1 LTESG
6 QEKKM
11 AVINT
16 NVKALFSQMALGA
29 SGRAQTVAMQQ
40 LSTGKRINSARD
52 DAAGMAIATRMT
64 QQIRSLN
71 QAVRNAGDAISM
83 IQTAEGATNEITD
96 MLQRM
101 RELAVQAVND
111 TNSNEQRSYLDL
123 EFQQLKQ
130 QIVQISD
137 NTEWNGF
144 KILNGSAGERV
155 GEKPVYKTVSVGQES
170 SVFISPNTSTS
181 GKNGVDTM
189 YQTGYTYANFIAAT
203 GAPTDTV
210 GTTAVA
216 DPTKFVQFNDGAHT
230 YSVSYPASS
239 GSAPSQ
245 ALIAMQNLRDEIN
258 GSNNSNVSVNGYH
271 AQLDTSNNLI
281 LVKEDASTT
290 LPASFS
296 IQTGVQTGQVLGY
309 AGLAGAADKM
319 RVTITTANG
328 PVNFDSAVLG
338 ATAGADDTAANAIAT
353 AINADSRVNTTYKAV
368 VDATNNNIKI
378 LAIDPRYSDDA
389 VGLRVTA
396 SALIGG
402 STTNTTVI
410 AANHKS
416 NLATVAGSV
425 VKTQDFDQLDVAH
438 TVSVDESWANAGSY
452 RLAGRLN
459 MTVNALNPTVTATF
473 TTADEKTYTM
483 NGIVDPV
490 AGKVTFS
497 ATDADNKNVITQ
509 DLTYMI
515 KMSDDPTVD
524 PTNVDL
530 TSLRDTTTDIQVDIH
545 GSIPALNDG
554 DVVINGV
561 TVAKTCAA
569 DDTLSPANNAAGSAI
584 AKATAINRVSNLTG
598 VHAVVNENVM
608 AGTAMK
614 GTAVVKGR
622 VFLNGVES
630 PLLTTSLNNPR
641 KTREDVVRALN
652 LITDKTGVTAID
664 TGLDATGIK
673 LVAKDG
679 RNIEM
684 QFELDPINGPTPQ
697 EFAERTGLRS
707 GVHAGTYS
715 LEAKVEKAIDISSTN
730 TGVLSHSGLLA
741 ADNTVNISAVNTDA
755 RAVVKAGDRDP
766 TSGSYVPGPVSLKTG
781 DLVINGVAIPGAL
794 PKFDRL
800 SQPDSYQF
808 STTNDRTSSAIA
820 TASAINTQTAL
831 TGVTA
836 VANPAVT
843 SGVEPTVNTNPSHTG
858 WKSLFVNGIEV
869 QVQFDETQKPKER
882 ADAVIA
888 AVNAKFGAHGVE
900 ASENAN
906 GGVTLKTPDGRNI
919 SVWMDDTLSAA
930 EFGLADSKGVAIAG
944 VSTVANASVSS
955 TDADTL
961 YSTVSLQS
969 PKPVKIEPGVN
980 GYDKEISN
988 FEKLGFQTGT
998 FGGVVDEATSKM
1010 TPPRTG
1016 RLSFQVGSS
1025 ANQNLTI
1032 DLADFGKGGPITS
1045 DITWDVDQ
1053 AAPAAGAALDPA
1065 NVDGKQRSFISSKES
1080 ATSVLTRLD
1089 SVMEKVN
1096 ATRATMG
1103 AVMNRL
1109 DHVINNLTNVSM
1121 NMSASRSQIED
1132 SDYAAASTELAKTQI
1147 MQQAAT
1153 AVLAQANTSQQSVMK
1168 LLGG

>member
-1 LTESG
+1 
-6 QEKKM
+6 M

-16 NVKALFSQMALGA
+16 NVKALFSQMALGS

-64 QQIRSLN
+64 HQIRSLN

-170 SVFISPNTSTS
+170 SVFIEPNTSTS
-181 GKNGVDTM
+181 GKNGVDTT
-189 YQTGYTYANFIAAT
+189 YKTGYTFDNFVAGSGLVNTNTAAV
-203 GAPTDTV
+203 D
-210 GTTAVA
+210 A
-216 DPTKFVQFNDGAHT
+216 DPTKFVEFYDGAHR
-230 YSVSYPASS
+230 YSVSYPAATTT
-239 GSAPSQ
+239 APSQ
-245 ALIAMQNLRDEIN
+245 ALIAMQNLRDAIN
-258 GSNNSNVSVNGYH
+258 GSNNSNVSVNGYR
-271 AQLDTSNNLI
+271 AELAATTNDLI
-281 LVKEDASTT
+281 LIKEDASVT
-290 LPASFS
+290 LPASFT

-309 AGLAGAADKM
+309 AGLVAANDKM
-319 RVTITTANG
+319 RVTITTENG
-328 PVNFDSAVLG
+328 PVNFDSAQI
-338 ATAGADDTAANAIAT
+338 AGAVTADTAATAIT
-353 AINADSRVNTTYKAV
+353 NLINADTRVNSVYKAV
-368 VDATNNNIKI
+368 VDTTTDTIKI
-378 LAIDPRYSDDA
+378 LALDPRYSDSA
-389 VGLRVTA
+389 VGQRVTA
-396 SALIGG
+396 SSLNGG
-402 STTNTTVI
+402 SDTNVTII
-410 AANHKS
+410 ADSHKS
-416 NLATVAGSV
+416 DLAVTAHTV
-425 VKTQDFDQLDVAH
+425 VKTDAFDELDVAH
-438 TVSVDESWANAGSY
+438 TVAVEEEWSNSGTY
-452 RLAGRLN
+452 LLAGKLN
-459 MTVNALNPTVTATF
+459 MTVNALSSRVTATF
-473 TTADEKTYTM
+473 TTADEKTLTM
-483 NGIVDPV
+483 NGVVDAQ

-515 KMSDDPTVD
+515 KMSDDPSVD
-524 PTNVDL
+524 PTFVDL
-530 TSLRDTTTDIQVDIH
+530 TALRDTTTEIQVDIH

-569 DDTLSPANNAAGSAI
+569 DDKLSPPNNAAGSAI
-584 AKATAINRVSNLTG
+584 AKAAAINRVTNLTG

-679 RNIEM
+679 RNIEL
-684 QFELDPINGPTPQ
+684 QFELDPIMGPTAQ

-715 LEAKVEKAIDISSTN
+715 LEAKVEQAIEISSTS
-730 TGVLSHSGLLA
+730 TGVLSHAGLLA
-741 ADNTVNISAVNTDA
+741 ADNSVNISAVNTDA
-755 RAVVKAGDRDP
+755 RSVVKAGDRNP
-766 TSGSYVPGPVSLKTG
+766 TSETYVPGPAVLKTG
-781 DLVINGVAIPGAL
+781 DLVINGVAIPGSL
-794 PKFDRL
+794 PKYDRL
-800 SQPDSYQF
+800 SQPESYQY
-808 STTNDRTSSAIA
+808 STTNDRVASAIA
-820 TASAINTQTAL
+820 IAGAINTQTAL

-843 SGVEPTVNTNPSHTG
+843 SGVEPTIDDNPSHTG
-858 WKSLFVNGIEV
+858 WQSLYVNGIEV
-869 QVQFDETQKPKER
+869 QVQFDPAQKPKER
-882 ADAVIA
+882 VDAVIA

-900 ASENAN
+900 ASENIN
-906 GGVTLKTPDGRNI
+906 GGVTLKTPDGRNL
-919 SVWMDDTLSAA
+919 SVWMNNTLSAT
-930 EFGLADSKGVAIAG
+930 EFGLADAKGVAIAG
-944 VSTVANASVSS
+944 VSAVATASAAS

-961 YSTVSLQS
+961 YATVSLQS
-969 PKPVKIEPGVN
+969 AKPVKIEPGVN

-1016 RLSFQVGSS
+1016 RLSFQVGASV
-1025 ANQNLTI
+1025 NQFITI

-1053 AAPAAGAALDPA
+1053 AAPAPGAPLDPA

-1080 ATSVLTRLD
+1080 ATSVLARLD
-1089 SVMEKVN
+1089 VVMDKVN

-1132 SDYAAASTELAKTQI
+1132 ADYAAASTELAKTQI